1 MGTHVAMNTS
11 LFTLSMPLLQPFSGS
26 VLYGVLILWMCHHS
40 VLCNGMI
47 LYVKPTESLDTT
59 VCDTNLCCSLDT
71 YAKQREEYF
80 KSNVTFVLLPGNHTL
95 SDPLVV
101 SNVTNL
107 TFRGVDTAYIL
118 GVAPSVKIICSHSY
132 FLFQYSTEVVIQD
145 LMLYGCG
152 GKEVRG
158 SSGCYTPTLS
168 FISGSDY

>member
-1 MGTHVAMNTS
+1 MHTNLESRHMLWWFPTTAVLTAKTIKVRVLKDMGTHVAMNTS

-107 TFRGVDTAYIL
+107 TFRGVDSAYIL
-118 GVAPSVKIICSHSY
+118 GVAPSVKIIC
-132 FLFQYSTEVVIQD
+132 
-145 LMLYGCG
+145 
-152 GKEVRG
+152 R
-158 SSGCYTPTLS
+158 
-168 FISGSDY
+168 